1 MDASC
6 ASSRM
11 QGKVV
16 GSVHQALML
25 TDTPFVDVCGVCVC
39 VLAHALKTAAVSC
52 VCLPWAVRGGFVLV
66 TCDLPV
72 CVVCAD
78 GVLCKMKCGSSSSIM
93 QTGVFVCC
101 AVMCGANVGLPGATA
116 NLYAMF
122 CGTAVG
128 CLGSIWSGQPRAR
141 GTSFRKSLRSG

>member
-1 MDASC
+1 M
-6 ASSRM
+6 
-11 QGKVV
+11 
-16 GSVHQALML
+16 
-25 TDTPFVDVCGVCVC
+25 
-39 VLAHALKTAAVSC
+39 LAHALKTAAVSC
-52 VCLPWAVRGGFVLV
+52 VRGGFVLV

-78 GVLCKMKCGSSSSIM
+78 DGVLCKMKCGSSSSIM
-93 QTGVFVCC
+93 QTNWCVCVVCC